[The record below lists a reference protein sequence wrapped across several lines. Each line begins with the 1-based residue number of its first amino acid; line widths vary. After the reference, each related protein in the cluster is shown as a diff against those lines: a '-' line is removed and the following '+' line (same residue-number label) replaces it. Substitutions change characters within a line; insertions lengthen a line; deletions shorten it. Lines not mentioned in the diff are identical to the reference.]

1 MSQNYPII
9 SLCFK
14 GLVPNGVIKSSGL
27 SFLQDQ
33 FRNLLKKSL
42 AGTRRNSRKS
52 FHASFV
58 RTCSSGSE
66 RAANDVIHLTDGC
79 DAAGAKRLHLA
90 AITTSRP
97 TPRRIP
103 RTFYFLWHSTTRWRR
118 LPQRAGMQGGG
129 RSVESTSGAN
139 ECARGR
145 WYFQFHRAWV
155 NEAHEGWREVRATTL
170 RNFPT
175 RRQNWRRRR
184 APAKALVFGAP
195 L

>member
-1 MSQNYPII
+1 MLHYPIDSYKKYHSTQTLRTATLVRDIFFTVAINSENYGRMFQNYPII

-42 AGTRRNSRKS
+42 AGTHRNSRKS

-103 RTFYFLWHSTTRWRR
+103 RTFYFL
-118 LPQRAGMQGGG
+118 
-129 RSVESTSGAN
+129 
-139 ECARGR
+139 
-145 WYFQFHRAWV
+145 
-155 NEAHEGWREVRATTL
+155 
-170 RNFPT
+170 
-175 RRQNWRRRR
+175 
-184 APAKALVFGAP
+184 
-195 L
+195 